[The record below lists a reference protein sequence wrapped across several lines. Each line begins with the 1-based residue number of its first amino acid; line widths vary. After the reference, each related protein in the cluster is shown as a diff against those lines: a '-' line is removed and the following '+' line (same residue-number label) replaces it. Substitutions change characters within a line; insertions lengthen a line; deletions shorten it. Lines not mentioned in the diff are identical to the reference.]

1 MSTKTVC
8 RVKSRN
14 WLILGAV
21 SSAFEQMEESAMIDR
36 TFFQHGPVCYRLC
49 HRPHEACESTR
60 LDVDGSSKLAA
71 EARCFPLALSLSR
84 N

>member
-21 SSAFEQMEESAMIDR
+21 SSAFEQMGESAMIDR
-36 TFFQHGPVCYRLC
+36 TFLRHGAVCYRLC
-49 HRPHEACESTR
+49 RRPHEACGLTR
-60 LDVDGSSKLAA
+60 LDVDGSSKPAA
-71 EARCFPLALSLSR
+71 EARCLSLALPLSR